1 MHFVQYLSVTHFTR
15 NVVITFPMYAR
26 LIRCVTDDKD
36 DLRTR
41 NVIECSF
48 VCNYIS
54 HTAMRKLQYR
64 TYRAVSN
71 YRMTYRVLQMTREAI
86 SVLIRRH
93 LISHRTP
100 PRLTNNVVSSH
111 NSYGIHALEMRYAG
125 EQCLI

>member
-15 NVVITFPMYAR
+15 NVVITFSMYAR

-64 TYRAVSN
+64 TYRAVSD

-86 SVLIRRH
+86 ARVNPTA
-93 LISHRTP
+93 SHFAPHPST
-100 PRLTNNVVSSH
+100 
-111 NSYGIHALEMRYAG
+111 IDQ
-125 EQCLI
+125 QCCIIA